1 MKKAHIALAVLLLVL
16 CSGKPNFGQTATAL
30 SRARFVEGEI
40 LIKFSPNAAASRV
53 GNSLRAQ
60 GASVMETLGNR
71 GWQRVR
77 VPPGLTVD
85 KALERFKKL
94 EGVESVQPNFY
105 YSLLAA
111 PNDPLFTSSGSWG
124 LNKISAPAAWDITTG
139 SQNVVVA
146 SIDTGVR
153 YTHQDLAAN
162 MWTNPGEIKNNGVD
176 DDGNGF
182 VDDYYGYD
190 FRFNDSDPIDDT
202 DGVGGHGSHT
212 AGIIGAAGNNG
223 VGIAGVNW
231 NVSIMSIKI
240 YSPNGTD
247 TTSAILVNAYNY
259 VRMMKE
265 RGVNIRVTNNSYGGC
280 NEACGYD
287 QATKDAIDALGD
299 AGVLNVFSAGNSGS
313 NNDAVAHFPSNY
325 TSPSILAVTGS
336 DSNDNR
342 AYSYGAASVDM
353 AAPAVFV
360 LSALSQSDT
369 SYGIKSGTSM
379 AAPYVSGAA
388 ALLAAR
394 YPDLSVASLK
404 ATLMNAVDV
413 LPAFAGFVKTG
424 GRLNVANALASP
436 TVCNYSLS
444 DPNVFVQ
451 TKGGHSSVSVT
462 APPNCDYSVR
472 SNDHWIYVYG
482 DDVRSG
488 SGTIEFRVG
497 FNTAISR
504 SGTITI
510 AGQSFTVAQSRAGA
524 Q

>member
-1 MKKAHIALAVLLLVL
+1 
-16 CSGKPNFGQTATAL
+16 
-30 SRARFVEGEI
+30 
-40 LIKFSPNAAASRV
+40 
-53 GNSLRAQ
+53 
-60 GASVMETLGNR
+60 
-71 GWQRVR
+71 
-77 VPPGLTVD
+77 
-85 KALERFKKL
+85 
-94 EGVESVQPNFY
+94 
-105 YSLLAA
+105 
-111 PNDPLFTSSGSWG
+111 
-124 LNKISAPAAWDITTG
+124 
-139 SQNVVVA
+139 
-146 SIDTGVR
+146 
-153 YTHQDLAAN
+153 
-162 MWTNPGEIKNNGVD
+162 
-176 DDGNGF
+176 
-182 VDDYYGYD
+182 
-190 FRFNDSDPIDDT
+190 
-202 DGVGGHGSHT
+202 
-212 AGIIGAAGNNG
+212 
-223 VGIAGVNW
+223 
-231 NVSIMSIKI
+231 
-240 YSPNGTD
+240 
-247 TTSAILVNAYNY
+247 
-259 VRMMKE
+259 
-265 RGVNIRVTNNSYGGC
+265 
-280 NEACGYD
+280 
-287 QATKDAIDALGD
+287 
-299 AGVLNVFSAGNSGS
+299 
-313 NNDAVAHFPSNY
+313 
-325 TSPSILAVTGS
+325 
-336 DSNDNR
+336 
-342 AYSYGAASVDM
+342 
-353 AAPAVFV
+353 
-360 LSALSQSDT
+360 
-369 SYGIKSGTSM
+369 M